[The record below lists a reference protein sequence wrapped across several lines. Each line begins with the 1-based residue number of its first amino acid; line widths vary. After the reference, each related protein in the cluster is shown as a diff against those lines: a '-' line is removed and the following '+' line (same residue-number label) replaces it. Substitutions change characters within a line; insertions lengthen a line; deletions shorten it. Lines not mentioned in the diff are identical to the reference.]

1 MHVEDLSDDLTTA
14 SVSFRFVRRELL
26 VLARGGTG
34 AKGSLGAAKPPYHVG
49 VLVMGLVWRCRVRL
63 LLEPHGLLELV
74 RKIHLLL
81 SICGLVE
88 LDGGLSRW
96 WALGG
101 GEHHHLLLLLN
112 MQRHLRYHAAIRWR
126 YSVTIRLVLILRHRA

>member
-1 MHVEDLSDDLTTA
+1 
-14 SVSFRFVRRELL
+14 
-26 VLARGGTG
+26 
-34 AKGSLGAAKPPYHVG
+34 
-49 VLVMGLVWRCRVRL
+49 MGLVGRCSVGL

-88 LDGGLSRW
+88 LDRGLSW
-96 WALGG
+96 WGPLGG

-112 MQRHLRYHAAIRWR
+112 MQRHLRYHAAIRWG
-126 YSVTIRLVLILRHRA
+126 YAVAIRLVLILRHRPGRIRDSIAMLAEAS